1 MDEICFDDFNY
12 FGSPTLCYV
21 DAILKE
27 PCATYDLIDM
37 PERTDADIDWWRDI
51 DCGDIDCRANDRR
64 RSARFKCGGEAKISR
79 LPSDGIFVPGKIFDL
94 SLGGCCIDTTLP
106 IDCGVR
112 AEIVV
117 RVNAASFRA
126 VGEVRAI
133 RSRFGAGI
141 EFIHLS
147 AGGKHT
153 LADLV
158 TELARVQAVMNK
170 LKAARREIN
179 AESFKKQ
186 LEEGKLQT
194 AMLGERF
201 PFLRT
206 TLRAESSREG
216 SEESPGESS
225 GESSEAEQVASVGKH
240 RAAEAQPL
248 VIRVDLFG

>member
-1 MDEICFDDFNY
+1 MNEIYYDDFNY
-12 FGSPTLCYV
+12 FGSPTLGYV

-37 PERTDADIDWWRDI
+37 PERTDADID
-51 DCGDIDCRANDRR
+51 CGDIDCRDNDRR
-64 RSARFKCGGEAKISR
+64 RSARFKCGGEARISR

-94 SLGGCCIDTTLP
+94 SLGGCCVDTTLP

-141 EFIHLS
+141 EFVHLS

-158 TELARVQAVMNK
+158 KELARLQAVMNK

-186 LEEGKLQT
+186 LEEGKLQA
-194 AMLGERF
+194 AMLGGRF

-206 TLRAESSREG
+206 ILRAESSRERSG
-216 SEESPGESS
+216 ESPEESSEESM
-225 GESSEAEQVASVGKH
+225 EADQVASAGKH
-240 RAAEAQPL
+240 RIVGAQPL